1 MALILDGTT
10 GISAP
15 QLTSTVATGTA
26 PLVVTS
32 TTPVTNLNIGGN
44 AATATTATTA
54 TSANGVALGVVVGK
68 TIYDSFTATASQ
80 TTFTT
85 STTYTA
91 NKIMVF
97 CNGVEM
103 VGGGADV
110 TIAGGTSVVFTTG
123 LTAGSRV
130 EAVYTI

>member
-1 MALILDGTT
+1 LVAASANTANALVQRDGSGNFTAGT
-10 GISAP
+10 ITAA
-15 QLTSTVATGTA
+15 LTGTA
-26 PLVVTS
+26 
-32 TTPVTNLNIGGN
+32 TN
-44 AATATTATTA
+44 A
-54 TSANGVALGVVVGK
+54 SQVSLGVVVGR
-68 TIYDSFTATASQ
+68 TIYDTFVATAAQ

-110 TIAGGTSVVFTTG
+110 TIANGTTIVFVSG
-123 LTAGSRV
+123 LASGTRV
-130 EAVYTI
+130 EAVYTV